1 MKCKSAVCGNQWR
14 KHELF
19 RYIGKASKKIRGRG
33 TETPGKASGFEKK
46 SRRESTKE
54 NDEEDQKIS
63 HL

>member
-33 TETPGKASGFEKK
+33 TETSGKASGFEKK
-46 SRRESTKE
+46 SRSKSKKE
-54 NDEEDQKIS
+54 NDAED
-63 HL
+63 

>member
-46 SRRESTKE
+46 SRSKSKKE
-54 NDEEDQKIS
+54 NDAED
-63 HL
+63 